1 MDTNVALDML
11 AMREPFAND
20 ARLIFEAGR
29 NKEVELLMPSLS
41 FATIHYLLRRGN
53 SRQTALEAIQTLKVL
68 VTIAPVD
75 SACIEQA
82 ITSSFEDFEDAI
94 QYFAAMQAQA
104 DLIIT
109 RDVKGFKRSQIRV
122 LSPKSFLLTL

>member
-29 NKEVELLMPSLS
+29 NKDVELLLASLS
-41 FATIHYLLRRGN
+41 FATIHYLLRRGSN
-53 SRQTALEAIQTLKVL
+53 RQTALEAIQTLKIL

-82 ITSSFEDFEDAI
+82 ITSPFEDFEDAI
-94 QYFAAMQAQA
+94 QYFAAIQAQA

-109 RDVKGFKRSQIRV
+109 RDTAGFKGSKIRV
-122 LSPKSFLLTL
+122 LSPKNFLLTL